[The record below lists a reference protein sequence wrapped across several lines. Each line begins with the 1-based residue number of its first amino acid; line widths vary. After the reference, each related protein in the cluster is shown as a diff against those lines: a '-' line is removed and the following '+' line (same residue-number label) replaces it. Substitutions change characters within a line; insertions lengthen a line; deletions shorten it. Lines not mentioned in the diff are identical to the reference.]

1 MHLIFQLQ
9 YILKNNLPSPV
20 VNTNTKLCYDLVGQR
35 VNAGKRT
42 VTVDEWLTLAARM
55 QHTSHK

>member
-35 VNAGKRT
+35 VKRT